1 MFSMKNN
8 ERIQFMIVRL
18 QTILNSLRSLRVTIN
33 HYEINHKVL
42 RTLPPLWRAQEE
54 IALRASKDL
63 ETMYM
68 EELEGIILIN
78 EQVLQGD
85 VKNIK
90 VKDLTLKSSQ
100 KEKKVTSIKVD
111 KVVNDASDSS
121 HR

>member
-1 MFSMKNN
+1 
-8 ERIQFMIVRL
+8 
-18 QTILNSLRSLRVTIN
+18 
-33 HYEINHKVL
+33 VL